1 MHHWTLIGFV
11 PFTTKHKHVSKLFCQ
26 TFLHTGASLTNVC
39 QLQMWYI
46 LNPTENSVFWLSL
59 SYLHSIKPGLEEVY
73 FNEVYFATQT
83 FSVTTRTQK
92 VIERLGIYF

>member
-1 MHHWTLIGFV
+1 MFV
-11 PFTTKHKHVSKLFCQ
+11 DF
-26 TFLHTGASLTNVC
+26 
-39 QLQMWYI
+39 I
-46 LNPTENSVFWLSL
+46 SL